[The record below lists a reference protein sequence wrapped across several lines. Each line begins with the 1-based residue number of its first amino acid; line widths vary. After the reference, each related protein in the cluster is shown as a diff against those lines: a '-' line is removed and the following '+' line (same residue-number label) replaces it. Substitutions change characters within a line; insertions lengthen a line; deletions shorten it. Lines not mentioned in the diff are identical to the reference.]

1 MEETIIRKYAK
12 LMQELGLTG
21 VEITE
26 CGTVIRLERKTE
38 HCESV
43 PCEDV
48 KSNETVCVSSDTFEL
63 RSPMVGMFY
72 SSPAEDA
79 APFVK
84 VGDTVHKG
92 DILCIIEAMKLMN
105 EIVAEQDGTIVEICA
120 ENNQV
125 VDFGHVL
132 FRYRKGQA

>member
-21 VEITE
+21 MEIDE

-38 HCESV
+38 HHESV

-48 KSNETVCVSSDTFEL
+48 KLNEPVYISSDTFEL

-84 VGDTVHKG
+84 VGDVVHKG
-92 DILCIIEAMKLMN
+92 DVLCIIEAMKLMN

-132 FRYRKGQA
+132 FRYRKGPA